1 VSQHCLAASCGRLW
15 HLVSAVCTSC
25 TAHGRCDGD
34 NGCPR
39 LAHLDRGTSVSVR
52 RYERDGP
59 GELVCV
65 DVKKLGNIPDA
76 VASRITNLTGQNT

>member
-1 VSQHCLAASCGRLW
+1 MDVG
-15 HLVSAVCTSC
+15 
-25 TAHGRCDGD
+25 DGD

-52 RYERDGP
+52 RCERDRP

-65 DVKKLGNIPDA
+65 DVKKLG
-76 VASRITNLTGQNT
+76 TNLTGQNT